1 MPEITYTVTT
11 RWKRLRNYNKDG
23 ADNLISKI
31 SKFDKNIYTKVLN
44 KETSVLFKGAD
55 ASRATKI
62 KSLLTNVGIDVFV
75 EETPSLPTSRE
86 ADTLTI
92 SKPASKFNFTVD
104 SVAKE
109 IFHYTRL
116 ALIFPVS
123 LFNKFSK
130 RNVSTKT
137 AFTIL
142 TIVAILGLYNF
153 ILDVLMNP
161 FYDLSY
167 SYCTDSFISIE
178 TIFIISSIAKN
189 ITSISVASLTGIS
202 EFISR
207 ISGFLENS
215 LIALTAQTVL
225 LKIMQQG
232 FLLKSGLTLGFG
244 FGIFDTSRKFGE
256 KLVFFTIFIYICLP
270 FFVAAETFIFNQVTT
285 QQIQNINT
293 EYNRH
298 GGAIGLSKKAVV
310 GLASYLYN
318 KFQDFLSGNS
328 DTKTNEN
335 VKELKSFFMTILNGI
350 MFVLVS
356 IIILSVAAPLIIYRL
371 FKLIFASAIDSNLHI
386 SLFDNNKTTI
396 P

>member
-1 MPEITYTVTT
+1 MPETTYTVTT
-11 RWKRLRNYNKDG
+11 KWKRLKNYDKDG
-23 ADNLISKI
+23 VDNLIRKI
-31 SKFDKNIYTKVLN
+31 SKFDKNIHSKILN
-44 KETSVLFKGAD
+44 KETSVLFKGTD
-55 ASRATKI
+55 ISKATKI
-62 KSLLTNVGIDVFV
+62 RSLLTDVGIHVVVD
-75 EETPSLPTSRE
+75 ETSLLPISPKKD
-86 ADTLTI
+86 AATI
-92 SKPASKFNFTVD
+92 TKPAIKFNFTVD
-104 SVAKE
+104 SVAKV
-109 IFHYTRL
+109 IFYYTRL

-137 AFTIL
+137 AFIIL
-142 TIVAILGLYNF
+142 TIVAVLGLYNL

-167 SYCTDSFISIE
+167 SYCMDSFISIE

-256 KLVFFTIFIYICLP
+256 KLVFFTIFIYISLP

-285 QQIQNINT
+285 QQIQNINA
-293 EYNRH
+293 EYTKQ

-310 GLASYLYN
+310 GISSYLYN
-318 KFQDFLSGNS
+318 KIQDFISGNS
-328 DTKTNEN
+328 DTKVNEN

-356 IIILSVAAPLIIYRL
+356 IIILSIAAPLIIYRL

-386 SLFDNNKTTI
+386 SLFDENKTPI

>member
-11 RWKRLRNYNKDG
+11 KWKRLRNYNKDG

-86 ADTLTI
+86 AGTLTI
-92 SKPASKFNFTVD
+92 SKPAIKFNFTVD
-104 SVAKE
+104 SVAKA
-109 IFHYTRL
+109 IFYYTRL

-123 LFNKFSK
+123 LFNKLSK
-130 RNVSTKT
+130 RKVSTKT
-137 AFTIL
+137 AFTML
-142 TIVAILGLYNF
+142 TIVAVLGLYNS

-167 SYCTDSFISIE
+167 SYCMDSFISIE

-244 FGIFDTSRKFGE
+244 FGIFETSRKFGE
-256 KLVFFTIFIYICLP
+256 KLVFFTIFIYISLP

-285 QQIQNINT
+285 QQIQNINA
-293 EYNRH
+293 EYTKQ

-310 GLASYLYN
+310 GISSYLYN
-318 KFQDFLSGNS
+318 KIQDFISGNS
-328 DTKTNEN
+328 DTKANEN

-356 IIILSVAAPLIIYRL
+356 IIILSIAAPLVIYRL
-371 FKLIFASAIDSNLHI
+371 FKLIFASVIDSNLHI
-386 SLFDNNKTTI
+386 SLFDENKTPI

>member
-1 MPEITYTVTT
+1 MPETTYTVTT
-11 RWKRLRNYNKDG
+11 KWKRLKNYDKDG
-23 ADNLISKI
+23 VDNLIRKI
-31 SKFDKNIYTKVLN
+31 SKFDKNIHSKILN
-44 KETSVLFKGAD
+44 KETSVLFKGTD
-55 ASRATKI
+55 ISKATKI
-62 KSLLTNVGIDVFV
+62 QSLLTDVGIHVVVD
-75 EETPSLPTSRE
+75 ETSLLPISPKKD
-86 ADTLTI
+86 AATI
-92 SKPASKFNFTVD
+92 TKPAIKFNFTVD
-104 SVAKE
+104 SVAKA
-109 IFHYTRL
+109 IFYYTRL

-137 AFTIL
+137 AFIIL
-142 TIVAILGLYNF
+142 TIVAVLGLYNL

-167 SYCTDSFISIE
+167 SYCMDSFISIE

-256 KLVFFTIFIYICLP
+256 KLVFFTIFIYISLP

-285 QQIQNINT
+285 QQIQNINA
-293 EYNRH
+293 EYTKQ

-310 GLASYLYN
+310 GISSYLYN
-318 KFQDFLSGNS
+318 KIQDFISGNS
-328 DTKTNEN
+328 DTKVNEN

-356 IIILSVAAPLIIYRL
+356 IVILSIAAPLIIYRL

-386 SLFDNNKTTI
+386 SLFDENKTPI